1 VVSLVKAIY
10 LVATAV
16 IITALLVGGIVYV
29 VTSRPP
35 PSANVLEIY
44 HWWTSGGE
52 ADAINALVAYFNTQ
66 YPDIAVIQSP
76 VAGGAGY
83 VFKAVIKPLVLAHE
97 APDSFQL
104 HAGYEGRPYYDGG
117 YLDPITSLYTDQNW
131 ASVFP
136 PVILD
141 MVKFGSD
148 YYAVPL
154 DIHRQNVLW
163 YNLPI
168 LKSNGID
175 PSTLT
180 SWTALFTA
188 CDKLVSAGIA
198 HPIVL
203 GDQGAW
209 AAAHVLET
217 MIASEGLSFYQ
228 DWING
233 KVTDANSAQ
242 MKDAL
247 TLFEKYLAYVN
258 DDHSALTWDQA
269 TARVIS
275 GQAVF
280 NVMGDWANGE
290 FTKAN
295 KVFGTDYGAMATPGT
310 QGIYGLV
317 VDCFEHPKGVKHPD
331 QSLDWLKIVGSK
343 DGQDAFNPLK
353 GSISPRSDSDI
364 SKYGAYQQMSA
375 IPDFKAASATTG
387 HMYPSVTHGSG
398 APESFT
404 TDWVNIVSSFVAD
417 KDVPKAATALASS
430 ATTHAADYTKVWSLT

>member
-1 VVSLVKAIY
+1 MVKAIY

-29 VTSRPP
+29 GTRPA

-52 ADAINALVAYFNTQ
+52 AAAINALVTYFNTQ
-66 YPDIAVIQSP
+66 YPNTTVIQSP

-83 VFKAVIKPLVLAHE
+83 VFKAVIKPLVLAGE

-117 YLDPITSLYTDQNW
+117 YLEPITSLYTQQGWEN
-131 ASVFP
+131 VFP
-136 PVILD
+136 KVILD
-141 MVKFGSD
+141 MVKFGND

-180 SWTALFTA
+180 TWKAFFAA
-188 CDKLVSAGIA
+188 CDVLVSKGIT
-198 HPIVL
+198 HPIAL
-203 GDQGAW
+203 GDSGPW

-217 MIASEGLSFYQ
+217 MIASEGIGFYQ
-228 DWING
+228 DWVNG
-233 KVTDANSAQ
+233 KITDPNNAM

-247 TLFEKYLAYVN
+247 TNFAKYLTYVN

-269 TARVIS
+269 TSRVIT
-275 GQAVF
+275 GAAVF

-290 FTKAN
+290 FTLAN
-295 KVFGTDYGAMATPGT
+295 KAYGVDYGTVPAPGT
-310 QGIYGLV
+310 SGLYGLV
-317 VDCFEHPKGVKHPD
+317 VDCFEHPKGVAHPT
-331 QSLDWLKIVGSK
+331 QSLDWLKVVGSK

-364 SKYGAYQQMSA
+364 SKYGAYQKAAQA
-375 IPDFKAASATTG
+375 DFKAAA
-387 HMYPSVTHGSG
+387 HLYPSVTHGSG

-404 TDWVNIVSSFVAD
+404 TDWVNIVSSFVAN
-417 KDVPKAATALASS
+417 KDVNAAASALASS
-430 ATTHAADYTKVWSLT
+430 ASTHQADYTKVWSL

>member
-1 VVSLVKAIY
+1 LVKAIY

-16 IITALLVGGIVYV
+16 IITALLVGGIVYI
-29 VTSRPP
+29 VTRPP
-35 PSANVLEIY
+35 TSSANVLEIY

-52 ADAINALVAYFNTQ
+52 AAAINALVAYYNTQ
-66 YPDIAVIQSP
+66 YPNTAVIQSP

-83 VFKAVIKPLVLAHE
+83 VFKAVIKPLVLAGE

-117 YLDPITSLYTDQNW
+117 YLEPITSLYTQQGWEN
-131 ASVFP
+131 VFP
-136 PVILD
+136 KVILD
-141 MVKFGSD
+141 MVKFGND

-168 LKSNGID
+168 LKTNGID

-180 SWTALFTA
+180 TWTAFFAA
-188 CDKLVSAGIA
+188 CDKLVSAGIT
-198 HPIVL
+198 HPISL
-203 GDQGAW
+203 GDSGPW

-217 MIASEGLSFYQ
+217 MIAGEGISFYQ

-233 KVTDANSAQ
+233 KITDPNNSM

-247 TLFEKYLAYVN
+247 TTFAKYLTYVN

-269 TARVIS
+269 TSRVIT
-275 GQAVF
+275 GAAVF

-290 FTKAN
+290 FTLASKTYG
-295 KVFGTDYGAMATPGT
+295 VDYGTVPTPGT
-310 QGIYGLV
+310 AGLYGLV
-317 VDCFEHPKGVKHPD
+317 VDCFEHPKGVAHPT
-331 QSLDWLKIVGSK
+331 QSLDWLKVVGSK

-364 SKYGAYQQMSA
+364 SKYGAYQKAAQA
-375 IPDFKAASATTG
+375 DFKAAA
-387 HMYPSVTHGSG
+387 HLYPSVTHGSG

-404 TDWVNIVSSFVAD
+404 TDWVNIVSSFVAN
-417 KDVPKAATALASS
+417 KDVNAAASALASS
-430 ATTHAADYTKVWSLT
+430 ASTHHADYTKVWSL